1 MSNTTEKVTK
11 TNRHYGEG
19 SIYQHKDG
27 RWVAKY
33 RDEAMAK
40 PQYLY
45 GSTEAE
51 VRRKLRDWKKQTARG
66 LTACKKVF
74 FRDYA
79 DNWFYTFKQHS
90 VENSSFDRY
99 ESIYLHHIKPV
110 LGDIQ
115 IASIRSEEIQNL
127 LVAKSKTLSYSVV
140 KKINFLLSE
149 LFQYAHSEG
158 DIAKNP
164 MRNVKMP
171 KKTLFKPEREIIALE
186 SEEVRALEQVAVMK
200 RKNGLPLITHAN
212 LIVFLVHTGL
222 RCGELQALKWSDIDF
237 CSKTVTV
244 NKNLSMVCDRDRN
257 GERKNHKKAK
267 IKGTK
272 TTSGNRI
279 VPLNTKAIAALKNL
293 HTIYRKKG
301 ICSPNVVASLNGNM
315 LSNDQLQRVLHRVLK
330 YAEISKPF
338 TLHQLRHPYVKHTT
352 KIFSL
357 RLKVFQAQPVPD
369 ALRKTRGAFLHLREG
384 GNHNPF
390 LRTCNKKL
398 SSWSIPQSKMSLIL
412 YAISMRLSGY
422 TSTLSMRRSVSSAV
436 RPSELKTALAASCRL
451 SCRACSSCFCFAC
464 ANTTA

>member
-149 LFQYAHSEG
+149 LFPFGRSKLNALLRAGVLPVTKVGRDYITTRAELDRWFAANRG
-158 DIAKNP
+158 
-164 MRNVKMP
+164 
-171 KKTLFKPEREIIALE
+171 REI
-186 SEEVRALEQVAVMK
+186 
-200 RKNGLPLITHAN
+200 
-212 LIVFLVHTGL
+212 F
-222 RCGELQALKWSDIDF
+222 
-237 CSKTVTV
+237 
-244 NKNLSMVCDRDRN
+244 
-257 GERKNHKKAK
+257 
-267 IKGTK
+267 
-272 TTSGNRI
+272 
-279 VPLNTKAIAALKNL
+279 
-293 HTIYRKKG
+293 Y
-301 ICSPNVVASLNGNM
+301 
-315 LSNDQLQRVLHRVLK
+315 
-330 YAEISKPF
+330 
-338 TLHQLRHPYVKHTT
+338 
-352 KIFSL
+352 
-357 RLKVFQAQPVPD
+357 
-369 ALRKTRGAFLHLREG
+369 
-384 GNHNPF
+384 
-390 LRTCNKKL
+390 
-398 SSWSIPQSKMSLIL
+398 
-412 YAISMRLSGY
+412 
-422 TSTLSMRRSVSSAV
+422 
-436 RPSELKTALAASCRL
+436 
-451 SCRACSSCFCFAC
+451 
-464 ANTTA
+464 

>member
-1 MSNTTEKVTK
+1 MQITGFTRS
-11 TNRHYGEG
+11 
-19 SIYQHKDG
+19 S
-27 RWVAKY
+27 
-33 RDEAMAK
+33 
-40 PQYLY
+40 
-45 GSTEAE
+45 STLS
-51 VRRKLRDWKKQTARG
+51 K
-66 LTACKKVF
+66 
-74 FRDYA
+74 
-79 DNWFYTFKQHS
+79 
-90 VENSSFDRY
+90 NSSFDRY

-257 GERKNHKKAK
+257 GERKNHKKSENQGHENDKRQPHCSAEH
-267 IKGTK
+267 KGDCRFEK
-272 TTSGNRI
+272 PAHHLPQER
-279 VPLNTKAIAALKNL
+279 NL
-293 HTIYRKKG
+293 QSECG
-301 ICSPNVVASLNGNM
+301 SVA
-315 LSNDQLQRVLHRVLK
+315 QWQ
-330 YAEISKPF
+330 YA
-338 TLHQLRHPYVKHTT
+338 V
-352 KIFSL
+352 
-357 RLKVFQAQPVPD
+357 
-369 ALRKTRGAFLHLREG
+369 
-384 GNHNPF
+384 
-390 LRTCNKKL
+390 
-398 SSWSIPQSKMSLIL
+398 
-412 YAISMRLSGY
+412 
-422 TSTLSMRRSVSSAV
+422 
-436 RPSELKTALAASCRL
+436 
-451 SCRACSSCFCFAC
+451 
-464 ANTTA
+464 

>member
-19 SIYQHKDG
+19 SIYQRKDG

-99 ESIYLHHIKPV
+99 ESIYLHHIKPN

-127 LVAKSKTLSYSVV
+127 LIEKSKTLSYSVA

-171 KKTLFKPEREIIALE
+171 KKTLFKQKRTILVMED
-186 SEEVRALEQVAVMK
+186 EEVQALEQVAK
-200 RKNGLPLITHAN
+200 LTHHNGTPLFMHAN
-212 LIVFLVHTGL
+212 ALAVLVHLIV
-222 RCGELQALKWSDIDF
+222 
-237 CSKTVTV
+237 
-244 NKNLSMVCDRDRN
+244 
-257 GERKNHKKAK
+257 
-267 IKGTK
+267 
-272 TTSGNRI
+272 
-279 VPLNTKAIAALKNL
+279 
-293 HTIYRKKG
+293 
-301 ICSPNVVASLNGNM
+301 
-315 LSNDQLQRVLHRVLK
+315 
-330 YAEISKPF
+330 
-338 TLHQLRHPYVKHTT
+338 
-352 KIFSL
+352 
-357 RLKVFQAQPVPD
+357 
-369 ALRKTRGAFLHLREG
+369 AFFR
-384 GNHNPF
+384 F
-390 LRTCNKKL
+390 
-398 SSWSIPQSKMSLIL
+398 
-412 YAISMRLSGY
+412 
-422 TSTLSMRRSVSSAV
+422 
-436 RPSELKTALAASCRL
+436 
-451 SCRACSSCFCFAC
+451 
-464 ANTTA
+464 

>member
-19 SIYQHKDG
+19 SIYQRKDG

-171 KKTLFKPEREIIALE
+171 KKTLFKQKRTILVMED
-186 SEEVRALEQVAVMK
+186 EEVQALEQVATLTCHNDTPQIM
-200 RKNGLPLITHAN
+200 HAN
-212 LIVFLVHTGL
+212 AIVFLVHTGL
-222 RCGELQALKWSDIDF
+222 CCGELQALKWSDIDF
-237 CSKTVTV
+237 ANETVTV
-244 NKNLSMVCDRDRN
+244 SKNLSMIVNRDRKPGQKHRN
-257 GERKNHKKAK
+257 AK

-272 TTSGNRI
+272 TVSGNRI
-279 VPLNTKAIAALKNL
+279 VPLNEKAVNA
-293 HTIYRKKG
+293 
-301 ICSPNVVASLNGNM
+301 
-315 LSNDQLQRVLHRVLK
+315 QLRRVLDRVLRK
-330 YAEISKPF
+330 ANIDKPF
-338 TLHQLRHPYVKHTT
+338 TLHQLRHTFATRTLKAGVPISVVSKWLGHANISTT
-352 KIFSL
+352 YNTYIHVLCSEEKDAAEL
-357 RLKVFQAQPVPD
+357 LKA
-369 ALRKTRGAFLHLREG
+369 
-384 GNHNPF
+384 
-390 LRTCNKKL
+390 
-398 SSWSIPQSKMSLIL
+398 M
-412 YAISMRLSGY
+412 
-422 TSTLSMRRSVSSAV
+422 
-436 RPSELKTALAASCRL
+436 
-451 SCRACSSCFCFAC
+451 
-464 ANTTA
+464 

>member
-171 KKTLFKPEREIIALE
+171 KKTLFKQKRTILVMED
-186 SEEVRALEQVAVMK
+186 EEVQALEQVATLTCHNDTPQIM
-200 RKNGLPLITHAN
+200 HAN
-212 LIVFLVHTGL
+212 AIVFLVHTGL

-237 CSKTVTV
+237 ANETVTV
-244 NKNLSMVCDRDRN
+244 SKNLSMIVNRDRKPGQKHRN
-257 GERKNHKKAK
+257 AK

-272 TTSGNRI
+272 TVSGNRI
-279 VPLNTKAIAALKNL
+279 VPLNEKETGGSLFDRLSESGAKLLVETLPMLEDGSAVFEKQPEESTTPYAAM
-293 HTIYRKKG
+293 ISKKMG
-301 ICSPNVVASLNGNM
+301 ELDWAKSATELERLIRGLNPWPSAFSHLNGKTLKIWEASVEEENGEKKAPGTV
-315 LSNDQLQRVLHRVLK
+315 LQADAKGFRIQTGEGILK
-330 YAEISKPF
+330 ID
-338 TLHQLRHPYVKHTT
+338 TLQMEGKKRMD
-352 KIFSL
+352 
-357 RLKVFQAQPVPD
+357 AQ
-369 ALRKTRGAFLHLREG
+369 AFLR
-384 GNHNPF
+384 
-390 LRTCNKKL
+390 
-398 SSWSIPQSKMSLIL
+398 
-412 YAISMRLSGY
+412 GY
-422 TSTLSMRRSVSSAV
+422 TVEEGMMR
-436 RPSELKTALAASCRL
+436 PC
-451 SCRACSSCFCFAC
+451 
-464 ANTTA
+464 

>member
-19 SIYQHKDG
+19 SIYQRKDG

-115 IASIRSEEIQNL
+115 IASIRNEEIQNL

-186 SEEVRALEQVAVMK
+186 SEEVRALEQVAAMK

-212 LIVFLVHTGL
+212 LIVFLAHTGL

-293 HTIYRKKG
+293 HAIYRKKG

-338 TLHQLRHPYVKHTT
+338 TLHQLRHTFAT
-352 KIFSL
+352 QTL
-357 RLKVFQAQPVPD
+357 NAGVPI
-369 ALRKTRGAFLHLREG
+369 TVV
-384 GNHNPF
+384 
-390 LRTCNKKL
+390 
-398 SSWSIPQSKMSLIL
+398 SKWLGH
-412 YAISMRLSGY
+412 ANV
-422 TSTLSMRRSVSSAV
+422 SVTYNTYIHVLESA
-436 RPSELKTALAASCRL
+436 E
-451 SCRACSSCFCFAC
+451 
-464 ANTTA
+464 TTAVALLEAI

>member
-186 SEEVRALEQVAVMK
+186 NEEVRALEQVAVMK

-279 VPLNTKAIAALKNL
+279 VPLNEKAVHALRSL
-293 HTIYRKKG
+293 QQIYRMLG
-301 ICSPNVVASLNGNM
+301 VRNDSVLVSRNGKV
-315 LSNDQLQRVLHRVLK
+315 LSNAQLRCVLDRVLRK
-330 YAEISKPF
+330 ANIDKPF
-338 TLHQLRHPYVKHTT
+338 TLHQLRHTFATRTLKAGVPISVVSKWLGHANISTT
-352 KIFSL
+352 YNTYIHVLCSEEKDAAEL
-357 RLKVFQAQPVPD
+357 LKA
-369 ALRKTRGAFLHLREG
+369 
-384 GNHNPF
+384 
-390 LRTCNKKL
+390 
-398 SSWSIPQSKMSLIL
+398 M
-412 YAISMRLSGY
+412 
-422 TSTLSMRRSVSSAV
+422 
-436 RPSELKTALAASCRL
+436 
-451 SCRACSSCFCFAC
+451 
-464 ANTTA
+464 

>member
-19 SIYQHKDG
+19 SIYQRKDG

-171 KKTLFKPEREIIALE
+171 K
-186 SEEVRALEQVAVMK
+186 
-200 RKNGLPLITHAN
+200 
-212 LIVFLVHTGL
+212 
-222 RCGELQALKWSDIDF
+222 
-237 CSKTVTV
+237 
-244 NKNLSMVCDRDRN
+244 
-257 GERKNHKKAK
+257 
-267 IKGTK
+267 
-272 TTSGNRI
+272 
-279 VPLNTKAIAALKNL
+279 
-293 HTIYRKKG
+293 
-301 ICSPNVVASLNGNM
+301 
-315 LSNDQLQRVLHRVLK
+315 
-330 YAEISKPF
+330 
-338 TLHQLRHPYVKHTT
+338 
-352 KIFSL
+352 
-357 RLKVFQAQPVPD
+357 
-369 ALRKTRGAFLHLREG
+369 
-384 GNHNPF
+384 
-390 LRTCNKKL
+390 
-398 SSWSIPQSKMSLIL
+398 
-412 YAISMRLSGY
+412 
-422 TSTLSMRRSVSSAV
+422 RR
-436 RPSELKTALAASCRL
+436 
-451 SCRACSSCFCFAC
+451 CSSRSARF
-464 ANTTA
+464 

>member
-19 SIYQHKDG
+19 SIYQRKDG

-51 VRRKLRDWKKQTARG
+51 VRRKLRDWKKQAAHG
-66 LTACKKVF
+66 LNACKKVF

-79 DNWFYTFKQHS
+79 NNWFYTFKQHS

-99 ESIYLHHIKPV
+99 ESIYLHHIKPS

-127 LVAKSKTLSYSVV
+127 LIEKSKTLSYSVV

-171 KKTLFKPEREIIALE
+171 KKTLFKQKRTILVMED
-186 SEEVRALEQVAVMK
+186 EEVQALEQVATLTC
-200 RKNGLPLITHAN
+200 RNGTPQIMHAN
-212 LIVFLVHTGL
+212 AIVFLVHTGL

-237 CSKTVTV
+237 VNETVTV
-244 NKNLSMVCDRDRN
+244 SKNLSMIVNRDRKPGQKHRN
-257 GERKNHKKAK
+257 AK

-272 TTSGNRI
+272 TVSGNRI
-279 VPLNTKAIAALKNL
+279 VPLNEKAVHALRSL
-293 HTIYRKKG
+293 QQIYRMLGVRNDLVLVSRNGK
-301 ICSPNVVASLNGNM
+301 VLSL
-315 LSNDQLQRVLHRVLK
+315 
-330 YAEISKPF
+330 
-338 TLHQLRHPYVKHTT
+338 
-352 KIFSL
+352 
-357 RLKVFQAQPVPD
+357 
-369 ALRKTRGAFLHLREG
+369 
-384 GNHNPF
+384 
-390 LRTCNKKL
+390 
-398 SSWSIPQSKMSLIL
+398 SLIH
-412 YAISMRLSGY
+412 ISEPTRH
-422 TSTLSMRRSVSSAV
+422 
-436 RPSELKTALAASCRL
+436 
-451 SCRACSSCFCFAC
+451 
-464 ANTTA
+464 

>member
-19 SIYQHKDG
+19 SVYQRKDG

-33 RDEAMAK
+33 RDEEMAK

-171 KKTLFKPEREIIALE
+171 KKTLFKQKRTILVMED
-186 SEEVRALEQVAVMK
+186 EEVQALEQVAVLTC
-200 RKNGLPLITHAN
+200 RNGTPQIMHAN
-212 LIVFLVHTGL
+212 AIVFLVHTGL

-237 CSKTVTV
+237 ANKTVTV
-244 NKNLSMVCDRDRN
+244 SKNLSMIVNRDRKPGQKHRN
-257 GERKNHKKAK
+257 AK

-272 TTSGNRI
+272 TVSGNRI
-279 VPLNTKAIAALKNL
+279 VPLNEKAVHALRSL
-293 HTIYRKKG
+293 QQIYRMLG
-301 ICSPNVVASLNGNM
+301 VRNDLVLVSRNGKV
-315 LSNDQLQRVLHRVLK
+315 LSNAQLRCVLDRVLRK
-330 YAEISKPF
+330 ANIDKPF
-338 TLHQLRHPYVKHTT
+338 TLHQLRHTFAT
-352 KIFSL
+352 
-357 RLKVFQAQPVPD
+357 RTLKAGVPI
-369 ALRKTRGAFLHLREG
+369 
-384 GNHNPF
+384 
-390 LRTCNKKL
+390 
-398 SSWSIPQSKMSLIL
+398 SVVSK
-412 YAISMRLSGY
+412 
-422 TSTLSMRRSVSSAV
+422 
-436 RPSELKTALAASCRL
+436 
-451 SCRACSSCFCFAC
+451 
-464 ANTTA
+464 